1 MINGYKLFRRH
12 RNCRGVG
19 VLCSINEN
27 ISPKTGNVEGIVKES
42 EIILI
47 EFSIRTRKWLF
58 IGLYKPPSQIEHSFL
73 NDLSLVIN
81 RLICQ
86 YENLMLIGDFNMTIE
101 NENLEFFMNSFGLEC
116 LIKNQHVSS
125 LKIQVV
131 VTLF

>member
-1 MINGYKLFRRH
+1 MVNGYKLFRRH

-27 ISPKTGNVEGIVKES
+27 ISSKTGNVEGIVKES

-58 IGLYKPPSQIEHSFL
+58 VGLYKPPSQTEHSFL
-73 NDLSLVIN
+73 NNLSLVIN

-101 NENLEFFMNSFGLEC
+101 NENLEFFMNSFGLE
-116 LIKNQHVSS
+116 
-125 LKIQVV
+125 
-131 VTLF
+131 